1 LIEGACMSRDP
12 KQVRTMRA
20 IQVAQWGEE
29 DQLKLVELPRPSP
42 LPTEIRV
49 RVMAAGVNPVDV
61 FTRQGRA
68 YMNALT
74 LPHIPG
80 WDAAGVVDAIGYGV
94 TRFKVG
100 DWVFGMPWFPR
111 AGSTY
116 AEYVVAPASHFCAMP
131 PDLDFVRAAALP
143 LAGLTAWQMLVN
155 VGRVAA
161 GMRVL
166 INGAAGG
173 VGHLAVQIAKARGAF
188 VIATA
193 RQEKHAFLRSLGADL
208 VIDYTEV
215 RVPDLISDAD
225 LVLELVG
232 GETCLAML
240 PTLRKGGLL
249 VSAQAA
255 WAPTL
260 MDEAQSLGVRA
271 SWYLVEPDAAGLAEL
286 ARLVESDQLHV
297 HVERVLALEEAA
309 AAQTLVAGKRVSG
322 KVVLTIPAPGET
334 R

>member
-1 LIEGACMSRDP
+1 MSGGA
-12 KQVRTMRA
+12 KQVETMRA
-20 IQVAQWGEE
+20 VQITQWG
-29 DQLKLVELPRPSP
+29 DVGQLRLTEVPKPSP

-61 FTRQGRA
+61 FTREGRA
-68 YMNALT
+68 YMKALT

-80 WDAAGVVDAIGYGV
+80 WDAAGVVEAIGYGV

-100 DWVFGMPWFPR
+100 DRVFGMPWFPR

-116 AEYVVAPASHFCAMP
+116 AEYVVAPASHFAAMP
-131 PDLDFVRAAALP
+131 ANLDFVQAAALP

-161 GMRVL
+161 GTRVL
-166 INGAAGG
+166 INGSAGG
-173 VGHLAVQIAKARGAF
+173 VGHLAVQIAKAKGAY

-193 RQEKHAFLRSLGADL
+193 REEKHAFLRSLGADR
-208 VIDYTEV
+208 VIDYTQA

-232 GETCLAML
+232 GEICLMML
-240 PTLRKGGLL
+240 RTLRKDGLL

-260 MDEAQSLGVRA
+260 MDEARALGVRA
-271 SWYLVEPDAAGLAEL
+271 SWYLVEPDSVGMSEL
-286 ARLVESDQLHV
+286 ARLVEANQL
-297 HVERVLALEEAA
+297 RVQIEQTVPLEAA
-309 AAQTLVAGKRVSG
+309 AAAHTLVAGKRVTG
-322 KVVLTIPAPGET
+322 KVVLTV
-334 R
+334 

>member
-1 LIEGACMSRDP
+1 MSRDA
-12 KQVRTMRA
+12 KQVPTMRA
-20 IQVAQWGEE
+20 IQLMQWGEA
-29 DQLKLVELPRPSP
+29 DQLKLVELAQPSP

-68 YMNALT
+68 YMSALT

-80 WDAAGVVDAIGYGV
+80 WDVAGVVEALGYGV

-100 DWVFGMPWFPR
+100 DRVFGMPWFPR
-111 AGSTY
+111 AGSAY
-116 AEYVVAPASHFCAMP
+116 AEYVVAPASHFGPMP
-131 PDLDFVRAAALP
+131 ISLDFAHAAALP

-155 VGRVAA
+155 VGRVAP

-173 VGHLAVQIAKARGAF
+173 VGHLAVQIAKARGAY

-193 RQEKHAFLRSLGADL
+193 RKEKHEFLKSLGADR
-208 VIDYTEV
+208 VIDYTQV

-232 GETCLAML
+232 GETCLSML
-240 PTLRKGGLL
+240 RSLRKGGLL

-260 MDEAQSLGVRA
+260 MDEARARGVQA
-271 SWYLVEPDAAGLAEL
+271 SWYLVEPDPVGLVEL
-286 ARLVESDQLHV
+286 SRLVESGQLSV
-297 HVERVLALEEAA
+297 HVERMFSLEEAA
-309 AAQTLVAGKRVSG
+309 AAQTLVEGKRVTG
-322 KVVLTIPAPGET
+322 KVVLTMQ